1 MQLIHRVQI
10 KYSFSVRIQ
19 PRWDVLL
26 QRSKVMHRRLWVTA
40 GATAANPRNS
50 VRLRAVISSRL
61 AETDNL
67 KSSLNRK
74 PEAVNMVDAGGKVSR
89 YNEICSCGF
98 VALTIPPH
106 RFFSGPFDHLT
117 RDYVMARD

>member
-74 PEAVNMVDAGGKVSR
+74 PEAVNMVDAGGKVSAIMR
-89 YNEICSCGF
+89 F
-98 VALTIPPH
+98 VHADLWLLQFLLTGSSLVRLI
-106 RFFSGPFDHLT
+106 T
-117 RDYVMARD
+117 